1 MTPKQNTMFPLRRC
15 FIYFEIS

>member
-1 MTPKQNTMFPLRRC
+1 MFPLRRC